1 MVKLEGEEPGGRIV
15 GQKAA
20 WQGKDRTATILNAGP
35 RSLVRR
41 Q

>member
-20 WQGKDRTATILNAGP
+20 WQAEDRTVTIL